1 MLRASVYRDA
11 EGNRTLDPGQAVG
24 GEIVEQAGDGGAA
37 RRTWFRV
44 QEVEPKLLP
53 VSEAAFLLWVLAL
66 LLLAWLIAAL
76 VLLLP

>member
-1 MLRASVYRDA
+1 MLRASVYLDA
-11 EGNRTLDPGQAVG
+11 EGKRTEDPAKAVG
-24 GEIVEQAGDGGAA
+24 GEIVERGRDGTP

-44 QEVEPKLLP
+44 REVELKWLP

-76 VLLLP
+76 VLLLL

>member
-1 MLRASVYRDA
+1 MLRASVYLDA
-11 EGNRTLDPGQAVG
+11 EGKRTLDPGKAVG
-24 GEIVEQAGDGGAA
+24 GEIVERTGEGAS

-44 QEVEPKLLP
+44 HEVELKWLP

-76 VLLLP
+76 VLFL